1 MNGVSLSLSLSPPPP
16 PPPPPLS
23 LSLSSLSRWPS
34 LLRRQRRGRGAGH
47 FSKFKIFKVFQRSFF
62 PVNFFSKT
70 VMSRFRNPLFN
81 LLSRSTIIVT
91 SALDSEMAHPP
102 GAGSWHLSG
111 WLWVPSAP
119 VPQLQN
125 VQNVSFGLHGMYP
138 VASYTSPGTQSATT
152 SQQLVIGTQQVTR
165 TPSLIRQPT
174 DNRPGLVSPGGP
186 QIQDMQ
192 PSPQ

>member
-34 LLRRQRRGRGAGH
+34 LLRRQRRGRGPGH

-102 GAGSWHLSG
+102 GAGSWHLPG
-111 WLWVPSAP
+111 RLWVPSAP
-119 VPQLQN
+119 VPPF
-125 VQNVSFGLHGMYP
+125 QNVSYGLHGMYP
-138 VASYTSPGTQSATT
+138 VASYTETQSATA
-152 SQQLVIGTQQVTR
+152 SQQHVIGTQQVTPM
-165 TPSLIRQPT
+165 PSVMPT
-174 DNRPGLVSPGGP
+174 DNRPALVSLGGP
-186 QIQDMQ
+186 QSQDMH